1 MFRNPDKLRQ
11 KYYPLLEK
19 FFGVNKNPEI
29 LEIDFQKPWW
39 DIIWRQKSKYLI
51 TLFFETFL
59 YVFLT
64 LIPLIIIRVI
74 DSGQINYLFLFVG
87 LWLILNILPNFYIR
101 IFVRM
106 SSTCVQSVY
115 YSSVRFFLTVDPIFH
130 TTRSSGQIIAKVN
143 RGSDAYI
150 EFLDIFTFEIVT
162 KGISLITALVAVCT
176 LDLSLGLLATACTFF
191 IIMIS
196 GIGRYLATSI
206 TAREQILQDDKRKE
220 LGVESLSANNYI
232 RSSFATP
239 EQNQKVL
246 KTSRKMYGVDAT
258 KSMTNITSDVIT
270 RCLYI
275 LSFLIISWN
284 IFNQINTGKLSTA
297 LGLAILLTF
306 YTGSRDI
313 WSVGSTIQKLVDKIT
328 QIKDLYTFIRG
339 FGKQTYPVLEE

>member
-11 KYYPLLEK
+11 KYYPFLEK

>member
-11 KYYPLLEK
+11 KYYPFLEK

-64 LIPLIIIRVI
+64 LIPLIIIRVV

-106 SSTCVQSVY
+106 ASTCVQSVY